1 MYLQAMDGSAGLAF
15 AAGWRYFR
23 EAGKRHM
30 FHLNEIQTILNI
42 ESSIVFP
49 TTDV

>member
-1 MYLQAMDGSAGLAF
+1 MYLQVMADSAGLAF

-30 FHLNEIQTILNI
+30 FHLNKIQTILNI
-42 ESSIVFP
+42 EISIVFP
-49 TTDV
+49 TTDF

>member
-1 MYLQAMDGSAGLAF
+1 MYLQAMVGSAGLAF

-30 FHLNEIQTILNI
+30 FHLNKIQTILNI
-42 ESSIVFP
+42 EISIVFP